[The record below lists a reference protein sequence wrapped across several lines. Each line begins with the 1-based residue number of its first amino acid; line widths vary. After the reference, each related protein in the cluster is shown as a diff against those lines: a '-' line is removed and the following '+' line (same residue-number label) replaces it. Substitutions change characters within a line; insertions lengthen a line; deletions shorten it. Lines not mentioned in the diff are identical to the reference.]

1 MKYER
6 PNLVVLASAVAAI
19 QSHTSKTIMPNGD
32 LATGYVSNSAYEADE

>member
-6 PNLVVLASAVAAI
+6 PNLVVLDSAVDAI
-19 QSHTSKTIMPNGD
+19 QSHTSKTTMPNGD